1 MGPDY
6 DSYDSGWTNYLTV
19 APNLSKSKWILKSKP
34 SSSTRH
40 PKPSIKC
47 RVLDVYHIPYIIW
60 FISKTEFLSEL
71 MLSDIKLPKI
81 QKIAVSVIIMHKNS
95 IYSLFYMEPKI
106 ANKNRLKKIGCID
119 NLWQIDNLAH
129 R

>member
-6 DSYDSGWTNYLTV
+6 DSYDSGWKNYSTA

-34 SSSTRH
+34 SSRTRH
-40 PKPSIKC
+40 QNP
-47 RVLDVYHIPYIIW
+47 RWNVGFWMYIIW

>member
-1 MGPDY
+1 
-6 DSYDSGWTNYLTV
+6 
-19 APNLSKSKWILKSKP
+19 
-34 SSSTRH
+34 
-40 PKPSIKC
+40 
-47 RVLDVYHIPYIIW
+47 
-60 FISKTEFLSEL
+60 